1 MIYKPLTKRESLNLF
16 FSALKGEVMKRI
28 IGRKMYDT
36 ETADR
41 VFCEDFSTPGDFHH
55 SFKSLYQTSKGNY
68 FFYGGGGPMSEY
80 AVDLGNNNTGGSDR
94 LWLPEDEDEVFTWLS
109 DVDPDKALELF
120 SEKIQDA

>member
-1 MIYKPLTKRESLNLF
+1 
-16 FSALKGEVMKRI
+16 
-28 IGRKMYDT
+28 
-36 ETADR
+36 
-41 VFCEDFSTPGDFHH
+41 
-55 SFKSLYQTSKGNY
+55 
-68 FFYGGGGPMSEY
+68 MSEY